1 MPIILRAESAQC
13 PIQLSSAL
21 LKPELSDVQISV
33 TDNQKKPKLFHAHK
47 LLLALASDVF
57 KTMFF
62 GSVPQ
67 ENPVIIKDSNPAAFE
82 AFLRFLYPGATD
94 LITEAEVF
102 PLLYLG
108 KKYTVRSLIRVVLNH
123 LEGCITSYNVGQI
136 VLAGQDF
143 FDDAPPK

>member
-1 MPIILRAESAQC
+1 MCVLIPVGGRITQKCVA
-13 PIQLSSAL
+13 LSVFL
-21 LKPELSDVQISV
+21 INEPLVTLKGLEVRRVICFV
-33 TDNQKKPKLFHAHK
+33 ARTNVFETVKLF
-47 LLLALASDVF
+47 
-57 KTMFF
+57 
-62 GSVPQ
+62 
-67 ENPVIIKDSNPAAFE
+67 
-82 AFLRFLYPGATD
+82 RFLYPGATD